1 MLMLSQNNLLIIQII
16 VILSFLMGLV
26 YLDNLMN
33 RDLDRYKIIKSVGRG
48 QFSEVYK
55 AIDTQTNE
63 YVSIK
68 HLRPIRKDKIK
79 RYV

>member
-1 MLMLSQNNLLIIQII
+1 
-16 VILSFLMGLV
+16 MGLV
-26 YLDNLMN
+26 CLDNLMN

-68 HLRPIRKDKIK
+68 HLRPVRKDKIK

>member
-1 MLMLSQNNLLIIQII
+1 
-16 VILSFLMGLV
+16 MGLM
-26 YLDNLMN
+26 YFDNLMN
-33 RDLDRYKIIKSVGRG
+33 RDLNRYKIIKSVGRG

-55 AIDTQTNE
+55 AIDIQTNE

-68 HLRPIRKDKIK
+68 HLRPVRKDKIK